1 MQQPIALAAAFFAV
15 GGMAQWSYTDC
26 SQLLGGSGY
35 VSSSILSIYTR
46 ASSLTYSPLSSSSSL
61 TRSLLSSLSSSSTT
75 HFPIIISSHS
85 SQKTKQVCSPDYSTV
100 SYCQPGLDPE
110 VVDSQ
115 YCDYGDCWADQFNGF
130 CTYEMS
136 KKNQARGPTDCT
148 QVNPEGGYVCS
159 EDYTTLVS
167 FFIFLLFFISFSS
180 FFYSFADGFC
190 VCFCSTNALV
200 A

>member
-35 VSSSILSIYTR
+35 VSLSILSIHNR
-46 ASSLTYSPLSSSSSL
+46 ASSLTHSPLSSSSL
-61 TRSLLSSLSSSSTT
+61 T
-75 HFPIIISSHS
+75 HFPIIISLIT
-85 SQKTKQVCSPDYSTV
+85 KTTQVCSPDYSTV

-130 CTYEMS
+130 CTYEIS

-167 FFIFLLFFISFSS
+167 FLFLFFIFYFL
-180 FFYSFADGFC
+180 FFFC
-190 VCFCSTNALV
+190 
-200 A
+200 

>member
-35 VSSSILSIYTR
+35 VSPSSILSIPR
-46 ASSLTYSPLSSSSSL
+46 CIITYPLPS
-61 TRSLLSSLSSSSTT
+61 
-75 HFPIIISSHS
+75 IIINNPLPYNHLISLIT
-85 SQKTKQVCSPDYSTV
+85 KTTQVCSPDYSTV

-130 CTYEMS
+130 CTYEIS

-167 FFIFLLFFISFSS
+167 FFIFLFLFLFFS
-180 FFYSFADGFC
+180 YSFADGFC
-190 VCFCSTNALV
+190 VFFFVVPMLW
-200 A
+200 

>member
-35 VSSSILSIYTR
+35 
-46 ASSLTYSPLSSSSSL
+46 
-61 TRSLLSSLSSSSTT
+61 
-75 HFPIIISSHS
+75 
-85 SQKTKQVCSPDYSTV
+85 VCSPDYSTV

-130 CTYEMS
+130 CTYEIS

-159 EDYTTLVS
+159 EDYTTLYQCSGSVKAVAD
-167 FFIFLLFFISFSS
+167 ICDDPTC
-180 FFYSFADGFC
+180 FA
-190 VCFCSTNALV
+190 STTGDQGMCIR
-200 A
+200 

>member
-1 MQQPIALAAAFFAV
+1 MVLHRLFAASGWLWLCKFIYLILPIH
-15 GGMAQWSYTDC
+15 
-26 SQLLGGSGY
+26 
-35 VSSSILSIYTR
+35 TR
-46 ASSLTYSPLSSSSSL
+46 ASSTTHSSSLTHSPLSSSP
-61 TRSLLSSLSSSSTT
+61 STT
-75 HFPIIISSHS
+75 HFPIIISLIT
-85 SQKTKQVCSPDYSTV
+85 KTTQVCSPDYSTV

-130 CTYEMS
+130 CTYEIS

-167 FFIFLLFFISFSS
+167 FLSLFLFFLFFLLFFS
-180 FFYSFADGFC
+180 SFADGFC
-190 VCFCSTNALV
+190 VFFCSTNALV

>member
-1 MQQPIALAAAFFAV
+1 MVLHRLFAA
-15 GGMAQWSYTDC
+15 
-26 SQLLGGSGY
+26 SGWLWLCKFIY
-35 VSSSILSIYTR
+35 LILSIHTR
-46 ASSLTYSPLSSSSSL
+46 ASSTMYPFITYPLPS
-61 TRSLLSSLSSSSTT
+61 
-75 HFPIIISSHS
+75 IIINNPLPHNHLISLIT
-85 SQKTKQVCSPDYSTV
+85 KTTQVCSPDYSTV

-130 CTYEMS
+130 CTYEIS

-167 FFIFLLFFISFSS
+167 FFIFIFYFLFFY
-180 FFYSFADGFC
+180 FFIFLLLTAF
-190 VCFCSTNALV
+190 VFFFVVPMLW
-200 A
+200 

>member
-1 MQQPIALAAAFFAV
+1 MVLYRLFAASRWLWLCKFIYPFHLYP
-15 GGMAQWSYTDC
+15 GIITY
-26 SQLLGGSGY
+26 LLPS
-35 VSSSILSIYTR
+35 
-46 ASSLTYSPLSSSSSL
+46 
-61 TRSLLSSLSSSSTT
+61 
-75 HFPIIISSHS
+75 IIIIITYPLPSIIIIIIINNPLPYNHLISLIT
-85 SQKTKQVCSPDYSTV
+85 KTTQVCSPDYSTV

-115 YCDYGDCWADQFNGF
+115 YCDYGDCWADQFNGL
-130 CTYEMS
+130 CTYEIS

-167 FFIFLLFFISFSS
+167 FLFLYFFISL
-180 FFYSFADGFC
+180 FYSFFILLTAF
-190 VCFCSTNALV
+190 VFFFCSTNALV

>member
-35 VSSSILSIYTR
+35 VSPSTLSFPSIPRCIINYPFII
-46 ASSLTYSPLSSSSSL
+46 TYPLPS
-61 TRSLLSSLSSSSTT
+61 
-75 HFPIIISSHS
+75 IIIIIINPLPHNHLISLIT
-85 SQKTKQVCSPDYSTV
+85 KTTQVCSPDYSTV

-115 YCDYGDCWADQFNGF
+115 YCDYGDCWADQFNGL
-130 CTYEMS
+130 CTYEIS

-167 FFIFLLFFISFSS
+167 FFIFIFIFIFLIFF
-180 FFYSFADGFC
+180 
-190 VCFCSTNALV
+190 
-200 A
+200 

>member
-1 MQQPIALAAAFFAV
+1 MQQPIILAAAFFAV

-35 VSSSILSIYTR
+35 VSPLSILPIHTR
-46 ASSLTYSPLSSSSSL
+46 ASSLTHSPLSSSSS
-61 TRSLLSSLSSSSTT
+61 TT
-75 HFPIIISSHS
+75 HLPIIISSHS
-85 SQKTKQVCSPDYSTV
+85 SQKTTQVCSPDYSTV

-115 YCDYGDCWADQFNGF
+115 YCDYGDCWADRYNGF
-130 CTYEMS
+130 CTYGVS
-136 KKNQARGPTDCT
+136 QKNSARGPTDCT

-167 FFIFLLFFISFSS
+167 FFISYFFLSCYFY

-190 VCFCSTNALV
+190 VFFL
-200 A
+200 

>member
-1 MQQPIALAAAFFAV
+1 MQQHIALAAAFFAV

-35 VSSSILSIYTR
+35 VSPSTLSFPSVPRCIITYPLPSIIIIN
-46 ASSLTYSPLSSSSSL
+46 
-61 TRSLLSSLSSSSTT
+61 LLPHNYHL
-75 HFPIIISSHS
+75 PIITYPSIINPLPHNHLAHH
-85 SQKTKQVCSPDYSTV
+85 KTTQVCSPDYSTV

-115 YCDYGDCWADQFNGF
+115 YCDYGDCWADRYNGF
-130 CTYEMS
+130 CTYGVS
-136 KKNQARGPTDCT
+136 QKNSARGPTDCT

-167 FFIFLLFFISFSS
+167 IFSFLIFFILLFF
-180 FFYSFADGFC
+180 FC
-190 VCFCSTNALV
+190 
-200 A
+200 

>member
-1 MQQPIALAAAFFAV
+1 MHLSFP
-15 GGMAQWSYTDC
+15 
-26 SQLLGGSGY
+26 
-35 VSSSILSIYTR
+35 SIPGHRHFTH
-46 ASSLTYSPLSSSSSL
+46 SL
-61 TRSLLSSLSSSSTT
+61 LSSSST
-75 HFPIIISSHS
+75 HFPIITTFSSHLIS
-85 SQKTKQVCSPDYSTV
+85 LITKTTQVCSPDYSTV

-130 CTYEMS
+130 CTYEIS

-167 FFIFLLFFISFSS
+167 FLFFNFLILIFN
-180 FFYSFADGFC
+180 F
-190 VCFCSTNALV
+190 
-200 A
+200 

>member
-35 VSSSILSIYTR
+35 VSPSTLSFPSIPRCII
-46 ASSLTYSPLSSSSSL
+46 TYPLPS
-61 TRSLLSSLSSSSTT
+61 
-75 HFPIIISSHS
+75 IIIIINNNPLPHNHLISLIT
-85 SQKTKQVCSPDYSTV
+85 KTTQVCSPDYTTV

-115 YCDYGDCWADQFNGF
+115 YCDYGDCWADRFNGF
-130 CTYEMS
+130 CTYGVS
-136 KKNQARGPTDCT
+136 QKNSARGPTDCT

-167 FFIFLLFFISFSS
+167 IFILFFIFYLLFFLLLLTAFV
-180 FFYSFADGFC
+180 FFFVVSM
-190 VCFCSTNALV
+190 LW
-200 A
+200 

>member
-35 VSSSILSIYTR
+35 VSSSIPSHPYPGII
-46 ASSLTYSPLSSSSSL
+46 TYPLPS
-61 TRSLLSSLSSSSTT
+61 
-75 HFPIIISSHS
+75 IIIIIIPLPYNHLISLIT
-85 SQKTKQVCSPDYSTV
+85 KTPQVCSPDYSTV
-100 SYCQPGLDPE
+100 SYCQPGLEPE

-130 CTYEMS
+130 CTYEIS

-167 FFIFLLFFISFSS
+167 VLFFIFY
-180 FFYSFADGFC
+180 FYFSFADGFC
-190 VCFCSTNALV
+190 VFFL
-200 A
+200 

>member
-1 MQQPIALAAAFFAV
+1 MQQPIILAAAFFAV

-35 VSSSILSIYTR
+35 VSPSTLSFPSLPG
-46 ASSLTYSPLSSSSSL
+46 ASSLTH
-61 TRSLLSSLSSSSTT
+61 SLLSSSLT
-75 HFPIIISSHS
+75 HFPIIISSRS
-85 SQKTKQVCSPDYSTV
+85 SQKTTQVCSPDYTTV

-115 YCDYGDCWADQFNGF
+115 YCDYGDCWADRYNGF
-130 CTYEMS
+130 CTYGVS
-136 KKNQARGPTDCT
+136 QKNAARGPTDCT

-167 FFIFLLFFISFSS
+167 ILFFLLIFFLSY
-180 FFYSFADGFC
+180 FFFC
-190 VCFCSTNALV
+190 
-200 A
+200 